1 MLDKILENLE
11 GVGNLDELAAKV
23 GLPADQIQTIVQSLS
38 GKLGQ
43 GGDPM
48 SALMTAAQEHGI
60 SADNVK
66 DLFKNFVSASG
77 ENPVTDFANM
87 LAKGVFGGK
96 E

>member
-1 MLDKILENLE
+1 
-11 GVGNLDELAAKV
+11 
-23 GLPADQIQTIVQSLS
+23 
-38 GKLGQ
+38 
-43 GGDPM
+43 M

-66 DLFKNFVSASG
+66 DLFQNFVSASG